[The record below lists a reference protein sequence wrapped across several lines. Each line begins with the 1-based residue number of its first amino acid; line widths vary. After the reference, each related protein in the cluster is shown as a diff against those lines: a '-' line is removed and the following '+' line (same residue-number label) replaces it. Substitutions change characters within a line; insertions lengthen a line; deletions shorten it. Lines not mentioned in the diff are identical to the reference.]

1 MLQVGADID
10 GFLVEAFL
18 GEGAM
23 ATVWKVREA
32 ATGERFALKLMARS
46 TRQPLER
53 FHREA
58 AAQTRIRHPNV
69 IAVHRLIAIG
79 EHPALL
85 MELVDGLPLDRLLAR
100 EAPDARSAEQ
110 LFLQI
115 CAGVEAAHAAG
126 IVHRDLKPANVMV
139 GNLGG
144 LRTAKVGDF
153 GLVRILGEANSARLT
168 IGSSP
173 LGTPGYMAPEQAT
186 SARDADERS
195 DIFSLGCILYRMVCG
210 RPPFGEDLREAWH
223 DLSRGLY
230 RPPTEL
236 APGLEVRFV
245 STIAACLRVDPA
257 QRPQT
262 VSDVLRMLPRPR
274 AAASSNATGH
284 PEALSLADLVNVP
297 VVPPTPPHLRSVQ
310 PSLPPTPTP
319 AAPAKAR
326 RDDTTP
332 VLLLAGALGLAV
344 TTILGLGV
352 LWAVLG

>member
-23 ATVWKVREA
+23 ATVWKVREVA
-32 ATGERFALKLMARS
+32 SGERFALKVMARS

-58 AAQTRIRHPNV
+58 AVQTRIRHPNV
-69 IAVHRLIAIG
+69 IAVHRLVEVG

-85 MELVDGLPLDRLLAR
+85 MELVEGLPLDRLLLR
-100 EAPDARSAEQ
+100 EVPDARVAEQ

-126 IVHRDLKPANVMV
+126 IVHRDLKPSNVMV

-144 LRTAKVGDF
+144 LRVAKVGDF
-153 GLVRILGEANSARLT
+153 GLVRILGDSASPRLT
-168 IGSSP
+168 IGTNP

-195 DIFSLGCILYRMVCG
+195 DIFSLGCILYRMLCG

-230 RPPTEL
+230 RPPFEL
-236 APGLEVRFV
+236 VPELDPRLA

-257 QRPQT
+257 QRPQE
-262 VSDVLRMLPRPR
+262 VAAVIRMLGRPR
-274 AAASSNATGH
+274 STGLAN
-284 PEALSLADLVNVP
+284 PGGRAEPVQLADLVMASA
-297 VVPPTPPHLRSVQ
+297 PPAPPDVRSVQ
-310 PSLPPTPTP
+310 PSLPPTAAPPP
-319 AAPAKAR
+319 AAPTR
-326 RDDTTP
+326 RNDQMR
-332 VLLLAGALGLAV
+332 LLLLIAAFGLAAA
-344 TTILGLGV
+344 TILGVGV